1 MSAGIFSLSQ
11 MSLCTNKFIQVSLI
25 FMSEVRDIIG
35 NDISIYFNCTF
46 LQNVLEGYLIILN
59 LVFFER
65 SKRFKSQIS
74 LVL

>member
-25 FMSEVRDIIG
+25 FMSEVRDIIR
-35 NDISIYFNCTF
+35 NDISIFYICTF

-59 LVFFER
+59 VV
-65 SKRFKSQIS
+65 KDKK
-74 LVL
+74 VT